1 MKLKKL
7 ITFFI
12 PKLFICLI
20 ILGIILA
27 PKSAIKAAKD
37 GISIWINIL
46 MPSLLPFIIG
56 ANLIVSLKIVDI
68 LGILINPLTQ
78 KIFNVSGRSGLI
90 FAISMVSGY
99 PVGSKFASEL
109 RL

>member
-46 MPSLLPFIIG
+46 MPSLLPFI
-56 ANLIVSLKIVDI
+56 S
-68 LGILINPLTQ
+68 
-78 KIFNVSGRSGLI
+78 R
-90 FAISMVSGY
+90 
-99 PVGSKFASEL
+99 
-109 RL
+109 

>member
-46 MPSLLPFIIG
+46 MPSLLPFI
-56 ANLIVSLKIVDI
+56 NRCK
-68 LGILINPLTQ
+68 
-78 KIFNVSGRSGLI
+78 FNSFIKNRRHIRYFNQS
-90 FAISMVSGY
+90 SN
-99 PVGSKFASEL
+99 SKDF
-109 RL
+109 

>member
-46 MPSLLPFIIG
+46 MPSLLPFIIIQLVKL
-56 ANLIVSLKIVDI
+56 AFDK
-68 LGILINPLTQ
+68 
-78 KIFNVSGRSGLI
+78 K
-90 FAISMVSGY
+90 
-99 PVGSKFASEL
+99 SKED
-109 RL
+109 

>member
-1 MKLKKL
+1 MKLKKI
-7 ITFFI
+7 ITFFA
-12 PKLFICLI
+12 PKLLICLI

-68 LGILINPLTQ
+68 LGILINPLTKKNLQ
-78 KIFNVSGRSGLI
+78 CKWSFWIDFCYLYGIWISCWFKIC
-90 FAISMVSGY
+90 
-99 PVGSKFASEL
+99 K
-109 RL
+109 